1 MIRSIFTLV
10 IISTTAFGIELTP
23 SNWDEKTFGKTV
35 FLKFFT
41 PWCGHCKAMKPA
53 WDKMMT
59 KYENSEDVLIADV
72 DCIGNG
78 KMLCSKVGVQGFPTI
93 KYGNPEH
100 LDDYTGS
107 RDLKALESF
116 VLELKPHCN
125 VATLKHCD
133 KDQRAFIE
141 AHMHK
146 EQKHFENV
154 LGTENE
160 ERTRVEN
167 IFKEEVRQLQESYQT
182 LSQEK
187 EKNLR
192 LIADK
197 HNLEMVKSLLNHK
210 KKTTKNDL

>member
-1 MIRSIFTLV
+1 M
-10 IISTTAFGIELTP
+10 
-23 SNWDEKTFGKTV
+23 
-35 FLKFFT
+35 
-41 PWCGHCKAMKPA
+41 
-53 WDKMMT
+53 
-59 KYENSEDVLIADV
+59 
-72 DCIGNG
+72 
-78 KMLCSKVGVQGFPTI
+78 
-93 KYGNPEH
+93 
-100 LDDYTGS
+100 
-107 RDLKALESF
+107 
-116 VLELKPHCN
+116 ELKPHCN
-125 VATLKHCD
+125 VATLEHCD
-133 KDQRAFIE
+133 KDQRAFIK